1 MTHDDTDV
9 AQLKNIGP
17 ASAQWL
23 HAVGISTRADLKRVG
38 AVEAWRRAK
47 SAFPER
53 VTIVLLYALEGA
65 LMDIPWN
72 ALPEDVRANLRD
84 TAQRQD

>member
-53 VTIVLLYALEGA
+53 VTIVLLYALEGVLA
-65 LMDIPWN
+65 DTTWTK
-72 ALPEDVRANLRD
+72 LPEEVRAELR
-84 TAQRQD
+84 AEALSRS